1 VNRVVAGFDVFSGGM
16 KPLATLLRPVTLVL
30 GLLIALG
37 GAAPAAAQTA
47 AEPLGARPSVFTYAG
62 RGFLMGGMLGMS
74 TGYLFARSGGWDDN
88 DWKPLTYGTGVGALA
103 GGVLG
108 LTLGIVDMN
117 KNTPG
122 YGAVILRDTV
132 YGTGF
137 GAVAGGIVGALAL
150 ISTEE
155 GEHILLGASVG
166 ALVGAAAGVVLGVV
180 EGNRALS
187 RAQGYGQKDRKGD
200 DDRPSVTISVA
211 AAPELD
217 GSPLFMPALVGRY

>member
-1 VNRVVAGFDVFSGGM
+1 
-16 KPLATLLRPVTLVL
+16 LLVL
-30 GLLIALG
+30 GLLTVLSTL
-37 GAAPAAAQTA
+37 APTTAQA
-47 AEPLGARPSVFTYAG
+47 QAPEPIGARPSVFTYAG

-74 TGYLFARSGGWDDN
+74 TGYLFARSGGWEDD
-88 DWKPLTYGTGVGALA
+88 DWKPLTYGTGIGALA

-137 GAVAGGIVGALAL
+137 GAVAGGIVGGLAL
-150 ISTEE
+150 IST
-155 GEHILLGASVG
+155 GDSEHILLGAAVG

-187 RAQGYGQKDRKGD
+187 RTQGYGQRESDS
-200 DDRPSVTISVA
+200 PSLTISVA

>member
-1 VNRVVAGFDVFSGGM
+1 M
-16 KPLATLLRPVTLVL
+16 KRLTVLVRPLILIL
-30 GLLIALG
+30 GLLITV
-37 GAAPAAAQTA
+37 GAPAPAAAQTP
-47 AEPLGARPSVFTYAG
+47 EPIGARPSVFTYAG

-132 YGTGF
+132 YGSGF
-137 GAVAGGIVGALAL
+137 GAVAGGIVGALAF
-150 ISTEE
+150 ISTQE
-155 GEHILLGASVG
+155 GEHVLLGASVG

-187 RAQGYGQKDRKGD
+187 RTQGYGQRQDEQ
-200 DDRPSVTISVA
+200 PSFTISVA
-211 AAPELD
+211 TAPELD